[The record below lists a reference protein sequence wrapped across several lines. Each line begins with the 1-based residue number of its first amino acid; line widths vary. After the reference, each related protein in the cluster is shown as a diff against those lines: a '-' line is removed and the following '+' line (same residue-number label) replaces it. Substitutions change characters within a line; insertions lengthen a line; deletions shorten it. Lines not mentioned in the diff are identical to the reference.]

1 MLRRPGLLTGML
13 GAVLGTLAGC
23 TATVGTVP
31 PAAPVDTHVAQR
43 STWSAALQDRAAAV
57 LAHDLVGVAATT
69 SPSAAPGV
77 RDLGLW
83 TRTLPFTEWTYQVQA
98 DQPGPAPD
106 ERAVTALLRYR
117 LRADHSDVTSERR
130 ILLRRAASA
139 SMGWQVLS
147 DDPAGAA
154 QPWDLGVV
162 SVSVAGSA
170 VLLATP
176 GPTARPADAADRA
189 GLAADAARAVTA
201 VTGVWGPGWSREA
214 VVVAT
219 YGASNLARLVGRP
232 TSGVSGLVAVSTPDR
247 VYVDLSA
254 YAVLPPA
261 GRQVLLTHELTHV
274 ATRSGADRAVP
285 QWLKEGFADYVA
297 FLGSGIGT
305 RAAAAAL
312 LAQVRRTGPPA
323 ALPPDAAFDPSASGA
338 VTAGYGGGDAYAAAW
353 LVCSLVASKVGAAG
367 LVRVYRAASAG
378 HGSPPADIDAAL
390 RHVTGW
396 SLARWTSAWRDQLA
410 GLAG

>member
-1 MLRRPGLLTGML
+1 VLRRPVLLTVLTLLL
-13 GAVLGTLAGC
+13 GACTPTVL
-23 TATVGTVP
+23 
-31 PAAPVDTHVAQR
+31 APVAPVATAR
-43 STWSAALQDRAAAV
+43 PTWSAALRDRASAV

-69 SPSAAPGV
+69 SPTAGPAV
-77 RDLGLW
+77 RDLGLR
-83 TRTLPFTEWTYQVQA
+83 TRALPITEWTYQIQA
-98 DQPGPAPD
+98 DQPGPAPN

-117 LRADHSDVTSERR
+117 LRADLSDVTSERR
-130 ILLRRAASA
+130 ILLREAASP

-162 SVSVAGSA
+162 SIRLAGSA

-176 GPTARPADAADRA
+176 GPVAGPADRADPA

-201 VTGVWGPGWSREA
+201 VTGVWGPGWSQEA

-254 YAVLPPA
+254 YALLSPA
-261 GRQVLLTHELTHV
+261 GRQVLITHELTHV
-274 ATRSGADRAVP
+274 ATRSGADPALP
-285 QWLKEGFADYVA
+285 QWLKEGFADYVG

-323 ALPPDAAFDPSASGA
+323 ALPPDAAFDPSVSGA
-338 VTAGYGGGDAYAAAW
+338 VTAGYSGGDAYAAAW
-353 LVCSLVASKVGAAG
+353 VACSLVASKVGPAG

-378 HGSPPADIDAAL
+378 RGSPSADVDAAL
-390 RHVTGW
+390 RQVTGW
-396 SLARWTSAWRDQLA
+396 SLARWTSVWRDQLTR
-410 GLAG
+410 LAG